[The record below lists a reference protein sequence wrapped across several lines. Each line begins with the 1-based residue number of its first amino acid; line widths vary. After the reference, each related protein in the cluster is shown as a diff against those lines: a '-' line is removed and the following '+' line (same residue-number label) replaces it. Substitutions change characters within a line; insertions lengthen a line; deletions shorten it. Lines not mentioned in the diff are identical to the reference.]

1 MRKIDNTLKPFFGF
15 YARLYGDDRVFFFDR
30 ALEKAGNVSNPA
42 FLMLLLEH
50 YLGEEF
56 KPTSPMM
63 KGGA

>member
-1 MRKIDNTLKPFFGF
+1 MRNTDNTLKPFFGF
-15 YARLYGDDRVFFFDR
+15 YARLYGSESVLFFDR

-56 KPTSPMM
+56 KPSLPM
-63 KGGA
+63 KGVL